1 MTMLGDHWPLLG
13 LRLIT
18 PALELHPP
26 SDSELGELADLA
38 AEGMHEP
45 GRTPFLAT
53 WPGLPPAERARALLQ
68 RHWRHRGAWSEDDWS
83 LDLAVFTDGQVVGS
97 QEISG
102 RDFPVLR
109 EVSTFSWLGVRHH
122 GRGIGTQMRAAV
134 LHLAFAGL
142 GATDAISGAFDDNVS
157 SLRVSEKLGYQPD
170 GIERLAAQGRATTT
184 RRLRLTRDRW
194 QATDRVPVTVT
205 GLDQCL
211 PLFGLRSDDSS

>member
-1 MTMLGDHWPLLG
+1 MLIDHWPLLG

-18 PALELHPP
+18 PRLELRLP
-26 SDSELGELADLA
+26 SDEELSELADLA

-45 GRTPFLAT
+45 GSTPFLVS
-53 WPGLPPAERARALLQ
+53 WPRLPPKERARAVVQ
-68 RHWRHRGAWSEDDWS
+68 RHWRHRADWSEDDWS
-83 LDLAVFTDGQVVGS
+83 LDLVVFADGRVVGE

-102 RDFPVLR
+102 RDYSILR

-122 GRGIGTQMRAAV
+122 GRGIGTHMRAAA

-142 GATDAISGAFDDNVS
+142 DATDAVSGAFDDNVS
-157 SLRVSEKLGYQPD
+157 SLRVSEKLGYEPD
-170 GIERLAAQGRATTT
+170 GIERLAARGRATTT

-205 GLDQCL
+205 GLAPCR
-211 PLFGLRSDDSS
+211 PLFGLHSDDPS